1 VALPSPPPA
10 QRGTTVGEVG
20 EAALLERL
28 HPWLTHGA
36 PGLVVGPGDDAAVW
50 QPPLGHAIVTT
61 TDSLVEG
68 RHFLTP
74 LAGNAAVDL
83 GWRLLAVSLSD
94 LAAMGAAAGPAVISL
109 ALPPEWP
116 VAWVEALYQG
126 LAECGAQ
133 FDAPISGG
141 NISAAAT
148 AVLTSTCV
156 GSLDP
161 SQLLRRAGAEPGWV
175 LAVTGAVGAA
185 AASLQSVRAGADIEE
200 SWRGAARPVPRLE
213 AAPLLVR
220 AGIRVAVDVSDG
232 LFVDAG
238 RLLHGAPGCGLL
250 FDGEAIPVAAGI
262 RERWPREWMGVAGG
276 GEDYELLFAGP
287 EAQVAR
293 GCAAL
298 RAIGLTPAVIA
309 RFDNGPGV
317 RVRDGGEERP
327 APASGHEHF
336 RD

>member
-1 VALPSPPPA
+1 MALPSPPPA
-10 QRGTTVGEVG
+10 QRVTTVGEVG
-20 EAALLERL
+20 EAGLLVRL
-28 HPWLTHGA
+28 QPWLDHAA

-68 RHFLTP
+68 THFLTP

-94 LAAMGAAAGPAVISL
+94 LAAMGAAAGPAVVAL
-109 ALPPEWP
+109 ALPPAWP

-126 LAECGAQ
+126 LAECAAQ
-133 FDAPISGG
+133 FGAPLSGG

-148 AVLTSTCV
+148 AVLTCTCV

-161 SQLLRRAGAEPGWV
+161 SQLLRRAGAEPGWL
-175 LAVTGAVGAA
+175 LAVTGIVGAA
-185 AASLQSVRAGADIEE
+185 AASRHAVRSGAEIEE
-200 SWRGAARPVPRLE
+200 AWRGAARPVPRLE
-213 AAPLLVR
+213 AAPLLLG
-220 AGIRVAVDVSDG
+220 AGIRVAMDVSDG

-238 RLLHGAPGCGLL
+238 RLLDGASASGLL

-262 RERWPREWMGVAGG
+262 RERWPRQWLQVAGG

-287 EAQVAR
+287 EGQVAR

-298 RAIGLTPAVIA
+298 RAVGLVPAVIA
-309 RFDNGPGV
+309 RFDSGPGV
-317 RVRDGGEERP
+317 RVRDGGEEKA
-327 APASGHEHF
+327 APPSGHEHF